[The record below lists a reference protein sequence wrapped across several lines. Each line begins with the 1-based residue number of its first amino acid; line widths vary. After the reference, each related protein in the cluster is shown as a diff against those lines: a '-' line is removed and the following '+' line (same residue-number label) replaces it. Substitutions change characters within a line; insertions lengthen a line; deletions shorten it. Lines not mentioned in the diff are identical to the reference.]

1 MRQKIVAQ
9 KSELLQIISGSK
21 TCFVA
26 MVDSEGKPYNLPFNF
41 GFDEDYIY
49 LHSGTEGKKM
59 TILRSNPN
67 VCIAFS
73 NSEEIAYQSA
83 DVACSHFMK
92 YKSVLVWGPV
102 EFIDDPAEKIAVM
115 NKFMKHYTGRED
127 FKYNMPAIN
136 NVQVYRVSTKNISGK
151 TYGF

>member
-1 MRQKIVAQ
+1 MRNKAIIN
-9 KSELLQIISGSK
+9 KEEILQIIKQSK
-21 TCFVA
+21 ICFVA
-26 MVDSEGKPYNLPFNF
+26 MVDENGLPYNLPFNF

-49 LHSGTEGKKM
+49 LHSGSEGKKM
-59 TILRSNPN
+59 NILQNNPN

-73 NSEEIAYQSA
+73 NSEELAYQSA

-102 EFIDDPAEKIAVM
+102 EFIDKAEEKISVL
-115 NKFMKHYTGRED
+115 NKFMKHYTGRDD
-127 FKYNMPAIN
+127 FKYNTPAIT
-136 NVQVYRVSTKNISGK
+136 NVKVYRVSTKNMSGK

>member
-1 MRQKIVAQ
+1 MRHKIVAQ
-9 KSELLQIISGSK
+9 KSEMLQIISGSK

-26 MVDSEGKPYNLPFNF
+26 MVDASGMPYNLPFNF

-49 LHSGTEGKKM
+49 LHSGGEGKKM
-59 TILRSNPN
+59 NILASNPN

-73 NSEEIAYQSA
+73 NSEELAYQSA

-92 YKSVLVWGPV
+92 YRSVLVWGAV
-102 EFIDDPAEKIAVM
+102 EFVEDPEGKMAIL
-115 NKFMKHYTGRED
+115 NKFMKHYTGRD
-127 FKYNMPAIN
+127 GFKYNTPAIS
-136 NVQVYRVSTKNISGK
+136 NVKVFRVSTKNMSGK

>member
-1 MRQKIVAQ
+1 MRNKAIIN
-9 KSELLQIISGSK
+9 KEELLNIIKQSK

-26 MVDSEGKPYNLPFNF
+26 MVDANGLPYNLPFNF

-49 LHSGTEGKKM
+49 LHSGVEGKKM
-59 TILRSNPN
+59 SILQSNPN

-73 NSEEIAYQSA
+73 NNEELAYQSA

-102 EFIDDPAEKIAVM
+102 EFIDDEAGKISVM

-127 FKYNMPAIN
+127 FTYNTPAIN
-136 NVQVYRVSTKNISGK
+136 NVKVYRVSTKNMSGK

>member
-1 MRQKIVAQ
+1 MRQKIVAH
-9 KSELLQIISGSK
+9 KSELMQIISGSK

-26 MVDSEGKPYNLPFNF
+26 MIDAKGNPYNLPFNF

-59 TILRSNPN
+59 TILHSNPN

-92 YKSVLVWGPV
+92 YRSVLVWGPV
-102 EFIDDPAEKIAVM
+102 EFIDDHAEKITIM
-115 NKFMKHYTGRED
+115 NKFMKQYTGRDD
-127 FKYNMPAIN
+127 FKYNAPAIN
-136 NVQVYRVSTKNISGK
+136 NVKVYRVSTKNISGK